1 MNGKPLSMQLL
12 LVQLLSLVSL
22 ASPLSSCNK
31 ENPGVTSGKGA
42 TIYTVSQ
49 HSPDRDSVNQ
59 TISGARRNA
68 ITVAV
73 AKASPAV
80 VGINV
85 TATQEVQYRQFD
97 PFGMFNDP
105 YLRQFFG
112 DQGGVRTQKYQ
123 VKALG
128 SGFIISPD
136 GYILTNDHVA
146 GNATKIIITTT
157 EGAEYDAK
165 LIGTD
170 HNADVSLLKI
180 DGKNLPYL
188 RLGSSGDLAV
198 GEWAIAMGNPFGLF
212 SINDKPTVTVGVVSN
227 TGVNLGLE
235 EGRNYRDMIQTDA
248 AISSGNS
255 GGPLLNANGEVI
267 GMNAVIRSTSQNMQ
281 GEAGSIGL
289 GFAIPI
295 DRIRSVV
302 DRLRSGEKTDHNI
315 GDLGMV
321 FGNLTDEAKQYFKIR
336 TDIGVVVTGIS
347 HGGPADRAGIRAGDL
362 IIGLDNDKIRGMD
375 ELESAVMDHQVG
387 DRVTFHIQRE
397 GQNSA
402 VRMTLPGK

>member
-1 MNGKPLSMQLL
+1 MHLL
-12 LVQLLSLVSL
+12 LVQLLSLFSLVSPL
-22 ASPLSSCNK
+22 ASCDREGSPSTK
-31 ENPGVTSGKGA
+31 
-42 TIYTVSQ
+42 IYTVSQ
-49 HSPDRDSVNQ
+49 HGPNRDSVNAAV
-59 TISGARRNA
+59 SGSRRNA
-68 ITVAV
+68 ITNAV

-85 TATQEVQYRQFD
+85 TESREVQYRQDPFD

-105 YLRQFFG
+105 FFRQFGFG
-112 DQGGVRTQKYQ
+112 GNGRTYTQKYQ

-146 GNATKIIITTT
+146 GTATKVIVTTT
-157 EGAEYDAK
+157 DGSQYDAK

-170 HNADVSLLKI
+170 HNSDVSLLKI
-180 DGKNLPYL
+180 DGKNLAYIK
-188 RLGSSGDLAV
+188 LGNSDDISV

-212 SINDKPTVTVGVVSN
+212 EINNKPTVTVGVVSN

-255 GGPLLNANGEVI
+255 GGPLLNANGEAIGINSVI
-267 GMNAVIRSTSQNMQ
+267 KSTAQNPYN

-295 DRIRSVV
+295 NKVKSVV
-302 DRLRSGEKTDHNI
+302 DHLRAGETTNHNI
-315 GDLGMV
+315 GDLGMQ
-321 FGNLTDEAKQYFKIR
+321 FNDITDQIKEYFELKS
-336 TDIGVVVTGIS
+336 DVGVVVTQIRRNGAS
-347 HGGPADRAGIRAGDL
+347 DRAGLQPSD
-362 IIGLDNDKIRGMD
+362 IILALNDEKVR
-375 ELESAVMDHQVG
+375 SANQLQSAIADHEVG
-387 DRVTFHIQRE
+387 ETVTFHIQRN
-397 GQNSA
+397 GKNMDVTMKLPAASA
-402 VRMTLPGK
+402 TGR

>member
-1 MNGKPLSMQLL
+1 MQLL
-12 LVQLLSLVSL
+12 LVQLLSLLSF
-22 ASPLSSCNK
+22 ASPLSSCNRNNLVP
-31 ENPGVTSGKGA
+31 EGSVYMVA
-42 TIYTVSQ
+42 Q
-49 HSPDRDSVNQ
+49 HRPNRDSVDQ
-59 TISGARRNA
+59 AISGARRNA

-85 TATQEVQYRQFD
+85 TAIQTVQYQED
-97 PFGMFNDP
+97 PFGFNDP
-105 YLRQFFG
+105 FFQQFGQQFRFPQFG
-112 DQGGVRTQKYQ
+112 GGGGVRTQKYK

-146 GNATKIIITTT
+146 GNASKIIVTTT
-157 EGAEYDAK
+157 QGAEYDAK
-165 LIGTD
+165 LVGTD
-170 HNADVSLLKI
+170 KNSDISLLKI
-180 DGKNLPYL
+180 EGKDLPYL
-188 RLGSSGDLAV
+188 KLGTSSDLAV

-235 EGRNYRDMIQTDA
+235 EGRNYRNMIQTDA

-267 GMNAVIRSTSQNMQ
+267 GMNAVIRSTAQNTQ

-295 DRIRSVV
+295 DRIKGVINRI
-302 DRLRSGEKTDHNI
+302 RMGEKPNHDI
-315 GDLGMV
+315 GSLGMV
-321 FGNLTDEAKQYFKIR
+321 YNDLTDQIKDYFKI
-336 TDIGVVVTGIS
+336 TNDIGVVVMQMA
-347 HGGPADRAGIRAGDL
+347 HGGVAEKAGVQPGDL
-362 IIGLDNDKIRGMD
+362 IIGLDSEKIRSAD
-375 ELESAVMDHQVG
+375 ELNSELADHEVG
-387 DRVTFHIQRE
+387 DKVTFHIQRD
-397 GQNSA
+397 GKDID
-402 VRMTLPGK
+402 VRMKLPG